1 MEIPASPSLRSTP
14 PPYTP
19 PSETGSRT
27 PPCGTPRAP
36 QLSADYTD
44 MMVSAL
50 ESGELRYEELSQRK
64 VPDNNNGHVDYYSK
78 PNGEFDN
85 RVSDMSHPS
94 VQNSVNSYSYNTE
107 PNQQT
112 SSSVTILDS
121 GYNTAPED
129 TRFIPET
136 QLNSDISNAIPSS
149 STIPETQHVIPE
161 TQSSISE
168 TLNSIP
174 ETQSVS
180 ETQSITPESRSIV
193 PETQNVV
200 PETQNIDQDL
210 GTSLDES
217 KENESTLS
225 ESQLTGSVDV
235 VPEIPGEG
243 EVLYQAEESDGIFSY
258 NPQSTGH
265 GSGTG
270 DRSARISQD
279 SGFCEASSTF
289 EEISQDCSDV
299 PSHEPTS

>member
-19 PSETGSRT
+19 PPETGSRT

-64 VPDNNNGHVDYYSK
+64 VPETNNGHVDYYGK
-78 PNGEFDN
+78 QNGEFDN
-85 RVSDMSHPS
+85 RVSDMSRPS
-94 VQNSVNSYSYNTE
+94 VQNSVNSYGYNAQ

-112 SSSVTILDS
+112 SPSVTILDS

-129 TRFIPET
+129 ARFIPET
-136 QLNSDISNAIPSS
+136 QQNSDVSNAIPSS
-149 STIPETQHVIPE
+149 STVPETQHVIPE
-161 TQSSISE
+161 TQN
-168 TLNSIP
+168 TIP
-174 ETQSVS
+174 ETQS
-180 ETQSITPESRSIV
+180 II

-210 GTSLDES
+210 GTSLDVS

-235 VPEIPGEG
+235 VPEIPGEA

-258 NPQSTGH
+258 NPQSSGH
-265 GSGTG
+265 ISGTG

-279 SGFCEASSTF
+279 SGFCEASSTL
-289 EEISQDCSDV
+289 EEMSQDCSEV
-299 PSHEPTS
+299 PSHEPIS